1 MMLHAGQK
9 ETLDLEAGEVILV
22 NKPSDWTSF
31 DIVARLRSMFG
42 IRKIGHAGTLDPKA
56 SGLLIVCT
64 GAMTKKMT
72 DFQELEKEYTGVIE
86 LGITT
91 KSFDAETEIV
101 ERKEVAGITSDMVE
115 RVFASF
121 TGPLKQLPPMYSA
134 VKKHGRRLYKYARK
148 GKDVQREPRDV
159 FIHSLEMTSF
169 ESPLIGFRVVCSK
182 GTYIRSLAHD
192 CGQAL
197 GCGAYLKQLTRTRIG
212 AYRID
217 DALPVERL
225 HTIGAKLLQTV
236 PA

>member
-22 NKPSDWTSF
+22 HKPSGWTSF

-72 DFQELEKEYTGVIE
+72 DFQDLEKEYTGVIE
-86 LGITT
+86 LGVTT
-91 KSFDAETEIV
+91 KSFDAETEVV
-101 ERKEVAGITSDMVE
+101 ERKEVHGVTSDMVE
-115 RVFASF
+115 QVFASF

-159 FIHSLEMTSF
+159 FIHSFTMTSF
-169 ESPLIGFRVVCSK
+169 ESPLVGFNVVCSK
-182 GTYIRSLAHD
+182 GTYVRSLAHD
-192 CGQAL
+192 SGQAL

-212 AYRID
+212 DYRLE
-217 DALPVERL
+217 DALPVERF
-225 HTIGAKLLQTV
+225 HTIGPKLLQAV
-236 PA
+236 PV